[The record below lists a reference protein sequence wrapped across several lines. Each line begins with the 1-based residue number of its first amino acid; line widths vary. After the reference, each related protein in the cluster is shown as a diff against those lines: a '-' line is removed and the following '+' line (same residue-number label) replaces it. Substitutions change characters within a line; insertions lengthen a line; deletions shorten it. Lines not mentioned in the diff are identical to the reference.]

1 MTSPLARPAPL
12 DLDVQRSEERTLVT
26 VSGELDAATASYL
39 YDRLAE
45 LEVEGVT
52 NVVLDLAGL
61 NFMDSTGL
69 GVIVTEHKR
78 VQRGG
83 GTLTIFSPSSP
94 VRRLFEMT
102 GLTHCLDIVPAKD
115 KP

>member
-26 VSGELDAATASYL
+26 VSGELDAATASHL

-45 LEVEGVT
+45 LEMEGAT
-52 NVVLDLAGL
+52 NVVLDLARL

-78 VQRGG
+78 VQRAG
-83 GTLTIFSPSSP
+83 GTLTVFSPSSP
-94 VRRLFEMT
+94 VRRLFEIT
-102 GLTHCLDIVPAKD
+102 GLSDRLDIVPKD
-115 KP
+115 ER

>member
-12 DLDVQRSEERTLVT
+12 DLDVRRSEERTLVT

-45 LEVEGVT
+45 LEMEGVT
-52 NVVLDLAGL
+52 NVVLDLARL
-61 NFMDSTGL
+61 NFMDTTGL

-94 VRRLFEMT
+94 VRGLFEIT
-102 GLTHCLDIVPAKD
+102 GLAHCLDIVPAKD
-115 KP
+115 EP

>member
-1 MTSPLARPAPL
+1 M
-12 DLDVQRSEERTLVT
+12 QRSEERTLVT

-39 YDRLAE
+39 CGRLAE
-45 LEVEGVT
+45 LEMEGAT
-52 NVVLDLAGL
+52 NVVLDLARL

-78 VQRGG
+78 VQRVG

-94 VRRLFEMT
+94 VRRLFEIT
-102 GLTHCLDIVPAKD
+102 GLTQCLDIVPAKD
-115 KP
+115 EP